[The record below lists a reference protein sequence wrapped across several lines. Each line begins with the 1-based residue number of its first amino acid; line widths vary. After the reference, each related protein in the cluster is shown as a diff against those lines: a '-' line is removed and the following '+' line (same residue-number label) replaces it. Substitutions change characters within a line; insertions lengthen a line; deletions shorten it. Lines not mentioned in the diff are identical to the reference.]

1 MRSFVNLKSNKSHF
15 DLIFNFRCPGWGEEH
30 YTSNFLQRLYLHIF
44 FVKWLLICSILFC
57 FELDFSPFTEY
68 VTSNSCL
75 VIISIHSTRNSF
87 CSINILFFSY
97 SVNSAF
103 ASKNKIMPESFWSR
117 NWNSPGKKWK
127 KCEGLDLKVL
137 QLKWIVR
144 IKKIVAVIL
153 DIPANQHNQWDS
165 TYLLQYFGL
174 DQMYWLAL
182 KY

>member
-87 CSINILFFSY
+87 CSINILFFPILWIPHLLVKTKLCRSL
-97 SVNSAF
+97 SEVAIEIHQEKSE
-103 ASKNKIMPESFWSR
+103 KNVK
-117 NWNSPGKKWK
+117 
-127 KCEGLDLKVL
+127 
-137 QLKWIVR
+137 
-144 IKKIVAVIL
+144 A
-153 DIPANQHNQWDS
+153 
-165 TYLLQYFGL
+165 
-174 DQMYWLAL
+174 
-182 KY
+182 